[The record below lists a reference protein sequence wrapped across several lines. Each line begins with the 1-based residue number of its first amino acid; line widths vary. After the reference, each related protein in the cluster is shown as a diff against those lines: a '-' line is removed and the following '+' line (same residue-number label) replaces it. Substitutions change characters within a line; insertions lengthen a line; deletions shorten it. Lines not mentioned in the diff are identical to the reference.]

1 MTGNSALILA
11 LVCGLIAVGYGFWA
25 RSWILSQD
33 AGNPRMQEIAA
44 AIQTG
49 AAAYLARQYKTIT
62 IVGLVLAILIFF
74 FLDSMSAVGFVIGA
88 LLSGLCGFIG
98 MNVSVKANVRTAQ
111 AATKGIGP
119 ALDVAFRGGA
129 ITGMLV
135 VGLGLLGVTAFYWFL
150 VGNGS
155 LTPDKNLAKMLNPLI
170 GFAFGSSLISI
181 FARLGGGIF
190 TKGADV
196 GADLVGKV
204 EAGIPEDDPRNPA
217 VIADNVGDNVGDCAG
232 MAADLFETYAV
243 TLIATMVLGALLVT
257 GAGTAAVVYP
267 LALGAVSIIAS
278 IIGCFFVKA
287 SPGMK
292 NVMPALYKG
301 LAVAGGLSLIAFY
314 FVTTWLMPD
323 NSIKAA
329 GSQMALFGACF
340 VGLALTAAL
349 VWITEYYTGTQYA
362 PVKHIAA
369 ASTTGHGTN
378 IIAGLGVS
386 MRSTAWPVIFVC
398 IAIMAA
404 YSLAGLYGIAIA
416 ATSMLS
422 MAGIVV
428 ALDAYGPITDN
439 AGGIA
444 EMAEMPKSVR
454 DITDPLD
461 AVGNTTKA
469 VTKGYAIG
477 SAGLAALVLFADYT
491 HKLEAYG
498 KAISFDLSDPMVII
512 GLFIGG
518 LIPYLFG
525 AMAMEAVG
533 RAAGSVVVE
542 VRRQF
547 ADGAIM
553 AGKRKP
559 DYSAAVDMLTS
570 AAIKEM
576 MIPSLLPVVVPILVG
591 LVLGPKALGG
601 LLMGTIVT
609 GLFVA
614 ISMCTGGGAWDNAK
628 KYIEDGNHGGKGS
641 EAHKAAVTGDTVG
654 DPYKDT
660 AGPAINPLI
669 KIINIVALLIVPL
682 MMKLHGGEVKVAP
695 VAPVAAVAVVA
706 ATAATAA
713 AVTAPAAA
721 PSAAPAAA
729 VAAPAAAAATSAVSD
744 AAMIAAAQAAADAAS
759 VKVENGVV
767 KFYFATGK
775 SEVAKGGAAALAD
788 VIKAVGGGKKA
799 VISGYHDASG
809 DPAKNAELAKQ
820 RAFAVRDALKAAGVA
835 EDKIELKKP
844 EQAKVD
850 GPAAEARRVEVSV
863 Q

>member
-11 LVCGLIAVGYGFWA
+11 LVCGFIAVGYGFWA

-33 AGNPRMQEIAA
+33 AGNARMQEIAA

-49 AAAYLARQYKTIT
+49 AAAYLARQYKTIA
-62 IVGLVLAILIFF
+62 IVGVVLAILIGV
-74 FLDSMSAVGFVIGA
+74 FLGGLTATGFIIGA
-88 LLSGLCGFIG
+88 VLSGACGFIG
-98 MNVSVKANVRTAQ
+98 MNVSVRANVRTAQ

-150 VGNGS
+150 VGNGN
-155 LTPDKNLAKMLNPLI
+155 LTPDKSLAKLLDPLI

-243 TLIATMVLGALLVT
+243 TLIATMVLGALLVSS
-257 GAGTAAVVYP
+257 GGTSTVVYP
-267 LALGAVSIIAS
+267 LALGAVSIVAS

-314 FVTTWLMPD
+314 FVTTSMIAD
-323 NSIKAA
+323 NALGGTGAA
-329 GSQMALFGACF
+329 MKLFGACA
-340 VGLALTAAL
+340 VGLVLTAAL

-362 PVKHIAA
+362 PVKHIAE

-398 IAIMAA
+398 IAIWVS
-404 YSLAGLYGIAIA
+404 YTLAGLYGIAIA

-444 EMAEMPKSVR
+444 EMSEMPKSVR

-498 KAISFDLSDPMVII
+498 KSISFDLSDPMVII

-547 ADGAIM
+547 REIKGIM
-553 AGKRKP
+553 EGTAKPEYGK
-559 DYSAAVDMLTS
+559 AVDMLTT

-591 LVLGPKALGG
+591 LLLGPAALGG

-628 KYIEDGNHGGKGS
+628 KYIEDGHHGGKGS
-641 EAHKAAVTGDTVG
+641 ETHKAAVTGDTVG

-660 AGPAINPLI
+660 AGPAVNPLI

-682 MMKLHGGEVKVAP
+682 VMQIHGPKMTGHA
-695 VAPVAAVAVVA
+695 
-706 ATAATAA
+706 
-713 AVTAPAAA
+713 AAA
-721 PSAAPAAA
+721 PAVAAAPAAM
-729 VAAPAAAAATSAVSD
+729 PAAD
-744 AAMIAAAQAAADAAS
+744 GAS

-767 KFYFATGK
+767 KFYFASGK
-775 SEVAKGGAAALAD
+775 AD
-788 VIKAVGGGKKA
+788 VAAGGTEALSEIIKAVSGGKKA
-799 VISGYHDASG
+799 VLSGFHDATG
-809 DPAKNAELAKQ
+809 DPAQNAELAKQ
-820 RAFAVRDALKAAGVA
+820 RALAVRDLLKASGVA
-835 EDKIELKKP
+835 EDKVELKKP
-844 EQAKVD
+844 EQTKAD
-850 GPAAEARRVEVSV
+850 GPAAEARRVEVTLM
-863 Q
+863 

>member
-1 MTGNSALILA
+1 
-11 LVCGLIAVGYGFWA
+11 
-25 RSWILSQD
+25 
-33 AGNPRMQEIAA
+33 MQEIAA

-49 AAAYLARQYKTIT
+49 AAAYLARQYKTIAM
-62 IVGLVLAILIFF
+62 VGVVLAVLIAVV
-74 FLDSMSAVGFVIGA
+74 LDPLSAVGFVLGSV
-88 LLSGLCGFIG
+88 LSGACGFIG
-98 MNVSVKANVRTAQ
+98 MNISVRANVRTAQ

-135 VGLGLLGVTAFYWFL
+135 VGLGLLGVTGFYWY
-150 VGNGS
+150 
-155 LTPDKNLAKMLNPLI
+155 LTAGGVPADGKALAGLLNPLI

-243 TLIATMVLGALLVT
+243 TLIATMALGALTVV
-257 GAGTAAVVYP
+257 GPSQMAAVIYP
-267 LALGAVSIIAS
+267 LLLGGVSIIAS
-278 IIGCFFVKA
+278 IIGCGFVKA

-314 FVTTWLMPD
+314 FVTTKMMPD
-323 NSIKAA
+323 DT
-329 GSQMALFGACF
+329 FGAGTQIRLWGACA
-340 VGLALTAAL
+340 VGLVLTAAL
-349 VWITEYYTGTQYA
+349 VWITEYYTGTQYP
-362 PVKHIAA
+362 PVKHIAQ

-386 MRSTAWPVIFVC
+386 MRSTAWPVLMVC
-398 IAIMAA
+398 LAILAS

-416 ATSMLS
+416 ATAMLS

-444 EMAEMPKSVR
+444 EMAELPKSVR
-454 DITDPLD
+454 DVTDPLD

-491 HKLEAYG
+491 HSLAG
-498 KAISFDLSDPMVII
+498 RGMSVSFDLSDPKVIV

-547 ADGAIM
+547 ADGQIM

-559 DYSAAVDMLTS
+559 DYSAAVDMLTT

-576 MIPSLLPVVVPILVG
+576 IVPSLRPVVVPIVVG
-591 LVLGPKALGG
+591 LTLGAAALGG

-628 KYIEDGNHGGKGS
+628 KYIEDGHFGGKGS
-641 EAHKAAVTGDTVG
+641 DTHKAAVTGDTVG

-660 AGPAINPLI
+660 AGPAVNPLI

-682 MMKLHGGEVKVAP
+682 LPMGPATSGAAHSVK
-695 VAPVAAVAVVA
+695 APVAAVAIVA
-706 ATAATAA
+706 T
-713 AVTAPAAA
+713 PAAA
-721 PSAAPAAA
+721 PASIA
-729 VAAPAAAAATSAVSD
+729 SD
-744 AAMIAAAQAAADAAS
+744 AA
-759 VKVENGVV
+759 
-767 KFYFATGK
+767 
-775 SEVAKGGAAALAD
+775 AK
-788 VIKAVGGGKKA
+788 
-799 VISGYHDASG
+799 
-809 DPAKNAELAKQ
+809 
-820 RAFAVRDALKAAGVA
+820 
-835 EDKIELKKP
+835 
-844 EQAKVD
+844 
-850 GPAAEARRVEVSV
+850 AEAPASK
-863 Q
+863 

>member
-1 MTGNSALILA
+1 MSGNSALIFALA
-11 LVCGLIAVGYGFWA
+11 CGVIAVIYGFWA
-25 RSWILSQD
+25 RASILSMD
-33 AGNPRMQEIAA
+33 AGNARMQEIAT
-44 AIQTG
+44 AIQQG
-49 AAAYLARQYKTIT
+49 AAAYLARQYRTIT
-62 IVGLVLAILIFF
+62 MVGVVLAILIAV
-74 FLDSMSAVGFVIGA
+74 FLGSQTAIGFVIGA
-88 LLSGLCGFIG
+88 LLSGACGFIG

-111 AATKGIGP
+111 AATHGIGP
-119 ALDVAFRGGA
+119 ALDVAFKGGA

-135 VGLGLLGVTAFYWFL
+135 VGLGLLGVGGFFWFL
-150 VGNGS
+150 VGNGN
-155 LTPDKNLAKMLNPLI
+155 LTPDKNLASLLNPLM

-243 TLIATMVLGALLVT
+243 TLIATMVLGALMVN
-257 GAGTAAVVYP
+257 AAPMAAVLYP
-267 LALGAVSIIAS
+267 LVLGGVSIIAS

-301 LAVAGGLSLIAFY
+301 LAVAGVLSLVAFY
-314 FVTTWLMPD
+314 FVTKAIMPD
-323 NSIKAA
+323 DALGA
-329 GSQMALFGACF
+329 GTQIRLWGACA
-340 VGLALTAAL
+340 VGLLLTAAL
-349 VWITEYYTGTQYA
+349 VWVTEYYTGTQYP
-362 PVKHIAA
+362 PVKHIAQ

-386 MRSTAWPVIFVC
+386 MRSTAWPVLMVC
-398 IAIMAA
+398 AGILSA
-404 YSLAGLYGIAIA
+404 YQLGELYGIAIA
-416 ATSMLS
+416 ATAMLS

-444 EMAEMPKSVR
+444 EMAELPKSVR
-454 DITDPLD
+454 DVTDPLD

-491 HKLEAYG
+491 HSLESRGLDVAF
-498 KAISFDLSDPMVII
+498 SLSDPKVIV

-547 ADGAIM
+547 ADGEIM

-559 DYSAAVDMLTS
+559 DYSAAVDMLTT

-576 MIPSLLPVVVPILVG
+576 VVPSLLPVVVPVIVG
-591 LVLGPKALGG
+591 LTLGPAALGG

-628 KYIEDGNHGGKGS
+628 KYIEDGNFGGKGS

-660 AGPAINPLI
+660 AGPAVNPLI
-669 KIINIVALLIVPL
+669 KIINIVALLIVPIL
-682 MMKLHGGEVKVAP
+682 PGNNTPKAAP
-695 VAPVAAVAVVA
+695 AHVTTPPAVVA
-706 ATAATAA
+706 PAASTATAPT
-713 AVTAPAAA
+713 
-721 PSAAPAAA
+721 
-729 VAAPAAAAATSAVSD
+729 
-744 AAMIAAAQAAADAAS
+744 
-759 VKVENGVV
+759 
-767 KFYFATGK
+767 
-775 SEVAKGGAAALAD
+775 LA
-788 VIKAVGGGKKA
+788 
-799 VISGYHDASG
+799 
-809 DPAKNAELAKQ
+809 
-820 RAFAVRDALKAAGVA
+820 
-835 EDKIELKKP
+835 
-844 EQAKVD
+844 
-850 GPAAEARRVEVSV
+850 PAAEASAPAPAASK
-863 Q
+863 

>member
-1 MTGNSALILA
+1 MTANSALILA
-11 LVCGLIAVGYGFWA
+11 LVCGLAAVVYGFWA
-25 RSWILSQD
+25 RSWILAKD
-33 AGNPRMQEIAA
+33 AGNARMQEIAA
-44 AIQTG
+44 AVQAG
-49 AAAYLARQYKTIT
+49 AAAYLARQYKTIA
-62 IVGLVLAILIFF
+62 IVGVVLAILIAI
-74 FLDSMSAVGFVIGA
+74 FLGVPTAIGFIVGAV
-88 LLSGLCGFIG
+88 LSGACGFIG
-98 MNVSVKANVRTAQ
+98 MNVSVRANVRTAQ
-111 AATKGIGP
+111 AATQGIGP

-150 VGNGS
+150 VGNGN
-155 LTPDKNLAKMLNPLI
+155 LTPDRKLADLLNPLI

-243 TLIATMVLGALLVT
+243 TLIATMVLGALMIQAAAVN
-257 GAGTAAVVYP
+257 AVVYP
-267 LALGAVSIIAS
+267 LALGAVSIVAS

-301 LAVAGGLSLIAFY
+301 LAVAGVLSLIAFAA
-314 FVTTWLMPD
+314 VTWLLIPD
-323 NSIKAA
+323 NALGGTGAK
-329 GSQMALFGACF
+329 MRLFGACV
-340 VGLALTAAL
+340 VGLALTGIL
-349 VWITEYYTGTQYA
+349 VWITEYYTGTQYH
-362 PVKHIAA
+362 PVKHIAE

-386 MRSTAWPVIFVC
+386 MKSTAWPVIFVC
-398 IAIMAA
+398 IAIFVS
-404 YSLAGLYGIAIA
+404 YWLGGLYGIAVA

-444 EMAEMPKSVR
+444 EMSDLPPSVR

-498 KAISFDLSDPMVII
+498 RQISFDLSDPMVII

-547 ADGAIM
+547 REIKGIM
-553 AGKRKP
+553 EGTAKP
-559 DYSAAVDMLTS
+559 EYGVAVDMLTK

-591 LVLGPKALGG
+591 LLLGPKALGG

-628 KYIEDGNHGGKGS
+628 KYIEDGHHGGKGS

-660 AGPAINPLI
+660 AGPAVNPLI

-682 MMKLHGGEVKVAP
+682 
-695 VAPVAAVAVVA
+695 
-706 ATAATAA
+706 
-713 AVTAPAAA
+713 
-721 PSAAPAAA
+721 
-729 VAAPAAAAATSAVSD
+729 
-744 AAMIAAAQAAADAAS
+744 
-759 VKVENGVV
+759 VV
-767 KFYFATGK
+767 KFH
-775 SEVAKGGAAALAD
+775 S
-788 VIKAVGGGKKA
+788 
-799 VISGYHDASG
+799 
-809 DPAKNAELAKQ
+809 
-820 RAFAVRDALKAAGVA
+820 
-835 EDKIELKKP
+835 
-844 EQAKVD
+844 
-850 GPAAEARRVEVSV
+850 
-863 Q
+863 

>member
-1 MTGNSALILA
+1 MSTTMALNIALA
-11 LVCGLIAVGYGFWA
+11 CGLAAVIYGFLQ
-25 RSWILSQD
+25 RSWILKQD
-33 AGNPRMQEIAA
+33 AGNARMQEIAK
-44 AIQTG
+44 AIQEG
-49 AAAYLARQYKTIT
+49 AAAYLARQYKTIA
-62 IVGLVLAILIFF
+62 IVGIVLAVLIGI
-74 FLDSMSAVGFVIGA
+74 FLDGTTAAGFVIGA
-88 LLSGLCGFIG
+88 VLSGACGFIG
-98 MNVSVKANVRTAQ
+98 MNVSVRANVRTAQ

-119 ALDVAFRGGA
+119 ALDVAFKGGA

-135 VGLGLLGVTAFYWFL
+135 VGLGLLGVAAFFWF
-150 VGNGS
+150 VAMQGQM
-155 LTPDKNLAKMLNPLI
+155 TPDRSLSQVLKPML
-170 GFAFGSSLISI
+170 GFAFGASLISI

-243 TLIATMVLGALLVT
+243 TLIATMALGALVVR
-257 GAGTAAVVYP
+257 GAGLHAVLYP
-267 LALGAVSIIAS
+267 LLLGGVSIIAS
-278 IIGCFFVKA
+278 IIGCSFVKA
-287 SPGMK
+287 SPSMK

-301 LAVAGGLSLIAFY
+301 LAVSGLLSLVAFY
-314 FVTTWLMPD
+314 GVTVFFMPAD
-323 NSIKAA
+323 ALGADTHLRLI
-329 GSQMALFGACF
+329 GSCA

-349 VWITEYYTGTQYA
+349 VWVTEYYTGTQYK
-362 PVKHIAA
+362 PVQHIAA

-398 IAIMAA
+398 VAIILS
-404 YSLAGLYGIAIA
+404 YSLAGLYGIAVA

-444 EMAEMPKSVR
+444 EMSGLPQSVR
-454 DITDPLD
+454 DVTDPLD

-491 HKLEAYG
+491 HSLEG
-498 KAISFDLSDPMVII
+498 RGMSVSFDLSDPKVIV

-547 ADGAIM
+547 REIKGIM
-553 AGKRKP
+553 EGTAKP
-559 DYSAAVDMLTS
+559 QYGVAVDMLTK

-576 MIPSLLPVVVPILVG
+576 MIPSLLPVVVPIVVG
-591 LVLGPKALGG
+591 LLLGPAALGG

-628 KYIEDGNHGGKGS
+628 KYIEDGHHGGKGS

-660 AGPAINPLI
+660 AGPAVNPLI

-682 MMKLHGGEVKVAP
+682 LP
-695 VAPVAAVAVVA
+695 
-706 ATAATAA
+706 ATASMSGAA
-713 AVTAPAAA
+713 PHAATAPAAT
-721 PSAAPAAA
+721 APAA
-729 VAAPAAAAATSAVSD
+729 VAIAIPETAKLYFEVGKADLPADAPATLARV
-744 AAMIAAAQAAADAAS
+744 IA
-759 VKVENGVV
+759 VV
-767 KFYFATGK
+767 KTND
-775 SEVAKGGAAALAD
+775 ALHL
-788 VIKAVGGGKKA
+788 VV
-799 VISGYHDASG
+799 SGFHDASG
-809 DPAKNAELAKQ
+809 DPAMNAELAKQ
-820 RAFAVRDALKAAGVA
+820 RAMAVAEALKANGVA
-835 EDKIELKKP
+835 DSRIELKKP
-844 EQAKVD
+844 EQINAGD
-850 GPAAEARRVEVSV
+850 AAEARRVDVTA

>member
-1 MTGNSALILA
+1 MTTTMALFVALA
-11 LVCGLIAVGYGFWA
+11 CGLAAVLYGFVQ
-25 RSWILSQD
+25 RSWILKQD
-33 AGNPRMQEIAA
+33 AGNARMQEIAG
-44 AIQTG
+44 AIQQG
-49 AAAYLARQYKTIT
+49 AAAYLARQYKTIG
-62 IVGLVLAILIFF
+62 IVGVVLAILIAV
-74 FLDSMSAVGFVIGA
+74 FLDGTTAAGFVLGA
-88 LLSGLCGFIG
+88 VLSGACGFIG

-111 AATKGIGP
+111 AATQGIGP
-119 ALDVAFRGGA
+119 ALDVAFKGGA

-135 VGLGLLGVTAFYWFL
+135 VGLGLLGVGIFFWFTAM
-150 VGNGS
+150 NGQM
-155 LTPDKNLAKMLNPLI
+155 TPDKSLASVLKPML
-170 GFAFGSSLISI
+170 GFAFGASLISI

-243 TLIATMVLGALLVT
+243 TLIATMTLGALVV
-257 GAGTAAVVYP
+257 TAAPMAAVMYP
-267 LALGAVSIIAS
+267 LVLGGVSIIAS
-278 IIGCFFVKA
+278 IIGCGFVKA

-301 LAVAGGLSLIAFY
+301 LAVAGVLSLIAFW
-314 FVTTWLMPD
+314 FVTVSVMPAD
-323 NSIKAA
+323 ALGA
-329 GSQMALFGACF
+329 GTHMRLFGACA
-340 VGLALTAAL
+340 VGLVLTAVL
-349 VWITEYYTGTQYA
+349 VWVTEYYTGTQYK
-362 PVKHIAA
+362 PVQHIAA

-386 MRSTAWPVIFVC
+386 MRSTAWPVLFVC
-398 IAIMAA
+398 AAILAS
-404 YSLAGLYGIAIA
+404 YQLAGLYGIAVA

-444 EMAEMPKSVR
+444 EMAELPASVR
-454 DITDPLD
+454 DVTDPLD

-491 HKLEAYG
+491 HSLSG
-498 KAISFDLSDPMVII
+498 RGLDVSFDLSDPKVIV

-547 ADGAIM
+547 ADGMIM

-576 MIPSLLPVVVPILVG
+576 IVPSLLPVVVPIIVG
-591 LVLGPKALGG
+591 LLLGPAALGG

-628 KYIEDGNHGGKGS
+628 KYIEDGHHGGKGS

-682 MMKLHGGEVKVAP
+682 LPAETARTATSHSPPAVVVA
-695 VAPVAAVAVVA
+695 APMASAPTATSSSGALASTSGASGVVTLPPAASAASALGAAASAPAVAV
-706 ATAATAA
+706 T
-713 AVTAPAAA
+713 P
-721 PSAAPAAA
+721 A
-729 VAAPAAAAATSAVSD
+729 VAA
-744 AAMIAAAQAAADAAS
+744 AAS
-759 VKVENGVV
+759 V
-767 KFYFATGK
+767 A
-775 SEVAKGGAAALAD
+775 SSAASA
-788 VIKAVGGGKKA
+788 
-799 VISGYHDASG
+799 AS
-809 DPAKNAELAKQ
+809 
-820 RAFAVRDALKAAGVA
+820 R
-835 EDKIELKKP
+835 
-844 EQAKVD
+844 
-850 GPAAEARRVEVSV
+850 
-863 Q
+863 

>member
-1 MTGNSALILA
+1 MA
-11 LVCGLIAVGYGFWA
+11 LVCGVIAVVYGLWA
-25 RSWILSQD
+25 RGWILAKD
-33 AGNPRMQEIAA
+33 AGNARMQEIAG
-44 AIQTG
+44 AIQQG
-49 AAAYLARQYKTIT
+49 AAAYLAKQYTTIA
-62 IVGLVLAILIFF
+62 IVGVVLAVLIAI
-74 FLDSMSAVGFVIGA
+74 FLDLTTAAGFIVGAV
-88 LLSGLCGFIG
+88 LSGACGFIG
-98 MNVSVKANVRTAQ
+98 MNISVRANVRTAQ
-111 AATKGIGP
+111 AATQGIGP

-135 VGLGLLGVTAFYWFL
+135 VGLGLLGVTGFYWFL
-150 VGNGS
+150 GGPAADS
-155 LTPDKNLAKMLNPLI
+155 HALNPLI
-170 GFAFGSSLISI
+170 GLAFGSSLISI

-243 TLIATMVLGALLVT
+243 TLIATMVLGGLLIR
-257 GAGTAAVVYP
+257 GAGAHAVVYP

-278 IIGCFFVKA
+278 IVGTFFVKA

-301 LAVAGGLSLIAFY
+301 LAIAGVLSLIAFY
-314 FVTTWLMPD
+314 FVTSWIIPD
-323 NSIKAA
+323 NALGGTGA
-329 GSQMALFGACF
+329 VMRLFGACI
-340 VGLALTAAL
+340 VGLVLTGLL
-349 VWITEYYTGTQYA
+349 VWITEYYTGTQYK
-362 PVKHIAA
+362 PVQHVAQ
-369 ASTTGHGTN
+369 ASTTGHATS
-378 IIAGLGVS
+378 IIAGIGIS
-386 MRSTAWPVIFVC
+386 MKSTAWPVLCVC
-398 IAIMAA
+398 LAIIAA
-404 YSLAGLYGIAIA
+404 YALAGLYGVAIA

-444 EMAEMPKSVR
+444 EMAELPSTVR

-461 AVGNTTKA
+461 AVGNPTKA

-491 HKLEAYG
+491 HKLDTFG
-498 KAISFDLSDPMVII
+498 LSVKFDLSDPMVIV
-512 GLFIGG
+512 GLIIGG

-533 RAAGSVVVE
+533 RAAGAVVEE

-547 ADGAIM
+547 REIKGIM
-553 AGKRKP
+553 EGKAKP
-559 DYSAAVDMLTS
+559 EYGRAVGLLTG

-576 MIPSLLPVVVPILVG
+576 MLPSLLPVVVPILVG
-591 LVLGPKALGG
+591 LILGSKALGG

-628 KYIEDGNHGGKGS
+628 KYIEDGHFGGKGS
-641 EAHKAAVTGDTVG
+641 DAHKAAVTGDTVG

-660 AGPAINPLI
+660 AGPAVNPLI

-682 MMKLHGGEVKVAP
+682 VVTFHTGG
-695 VAPVAAVAVVA
+695 
-706 ATAATAA
+706 
-713 AVTAPAAA
+713 
-721 PSAAPAAA
+721 
-729 VAAPAAAAATSAVSD
+729 
-744 AAMIAAAQAAADAAS
+744 
-759 VKVENGVV
+759 
-767 KFYFATGK
+767 
-775 SEVAKGGAAALAD
+775 
-788 VIKAVGGGKKA
+788 
-799 VISGYHDASG
+799 
-809 DPAKNAELAKQ
+809 
-820 RAFAVRDALKAAGVA
+820 
-835 EDKIELKKP
+835 
-844 EQAKVD
+844 
-850 GPAAEARRVEVSV
+850 
-863 Q
+863 